1 MGNGSPTSDETQNE
15 AMNATKKPEALDVR
29 QQRIDAILAD
39 AGLLHF
45 VEISRCFD
53 ILSGIG

>member
-1 MGNGSPTSDETQNE
+1 MNPTE
-15 AMNATKKPEALDVR
+15 KPEALDVC

-45 VEISRCFD
+45 VEISRCLEV
-53 ILSGIG
+53 LSGIE